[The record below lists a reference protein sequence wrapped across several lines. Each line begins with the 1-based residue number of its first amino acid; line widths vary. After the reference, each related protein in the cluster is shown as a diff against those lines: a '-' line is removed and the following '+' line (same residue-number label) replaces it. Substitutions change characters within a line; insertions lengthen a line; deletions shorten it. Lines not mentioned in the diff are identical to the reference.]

1 MEKKCK
7 QQNSVFEKI
16 QVRIE
21 CATEFGVTH
30 AVHVL

>member
-1 MEKKCK
+1 MEKSK
-7 QQNSVFEKI
+7 QQNSVFGKI
-16 QVRIE
+16 QVRIK